1 MTHPQADATRRAL
14 HAVAELVLAGPQ
26 HRTSGTIRL
35 AVTPSGFRTVAAPD
49 LAVEGVDLLVA
60 GERIP
65 LAGRSCEELAATAGV
80 AAGAPRGVYGDHS
93 DIGPAEPLSLDPD
106 AAAWLERCWTA
117 GATALAGLDPACQPV
132 LWPEHFDVG
141 ILTAEGKGFGVSPG
155 DAAIPEPY
163 AYVSPASPR
172 TGTFWNAPFGAARPM
187 RELGDGLL
195 AFFTEGRARAD
206 SDPAR

>member
-1 MTHPQADATRRAL
+1 MTDTTRRAL

-26 HRTSGTIRL
+26 HRASGTIRL
-35 AVTPSGFRTVAAPD
+35 TVTATGFRTVAAPD
-49 LAVEGVDLLVA
+49 LRVDGVDLVVG

-65 LAGRSCEELAATAGV
+65 ISGRSCADLAAAAGV
-80 AAGAPRGVYGDHS
+80 TAGAPEGVYGDHA
-93 DIGPAEPLSLDPD
+93 DVEPTEVLTLDAD
-106 AAAWLERCWTA
+106 TAAWLERCWAA
-117 GATALAGLDPACQPV
+117 GATALSTLDPAQQPV

-155 DAAIPEPY
+155 DTYLDEPY

-172 TGTFWNAPFGAARPM
+172 TGAFWNAPFGAARPM

-195 AFFTEGRARAD
+195 AFFTEGRERAGT
-206 SDPAR
+206 DPVR